1 MRSALHRVPN
11 LSLLPRDGRGVNA
24 EVTRFI
30 YIYTDFTH
38 VKSIRKRK
46 SDEITPIAQGEEL
59 SPRLDDP
66 SLFGLSRHNLY
77 RNTDFER
84 NSVSPTLKSTGA
96 RHWGN
101 AIFL

>member
-66 SLFGLSRHNLY
+66 SLFGLRRHKLY
-77 RNTDFER
+77 HNTDFER

>member
-11 LSLLPRDGRGVNA
+11 LSFLPRDGHGVNA

-30 YIYTDFTH
+30 YIHTDFTH

-59 SPRLDDP
+59 SPRLGDP
-66 SLFGLSRHNLY
+66 SLFDLCRHKLY

-84 NSVSPTLKSTGA
+84 NSASPTLKSAGA
-96 RHWGN
+96 RDWSN
-101 AIFL
+101 AILL

>member
-1 MRSALHRVPN
+1 MRSALHRVPD

-59 SPRLDDP
+59 SPHLDDP

-77 RNTDFER
+77 HNTDFER
-84 NSVSPTLKSTGA
+84 NSVSVTLKSTGA
-96 RHWGN
+96 RRWGN
-101 AIFL
+101 AISL